1 MKTLIALDRCQG
13 GDDGISAKSPKNLSL
28 GFRPNLDTNR
38 TVQPHK
44 YVGLEFWIKKAR
56 GDVNISDMRYDL
68 FSHACKNLG
77 FS

>member
-1 MKTLIALDRCQG
+1 MKTLIALDGCQG
-13 GDDGISAKSPKNLSL
+13 GDDGMSAKSPKNLSL

-44 YVGLEFWIKKAR
+44 YVGFEFGLRKR
-56 GDVNISDMRYDL
+56 GVMRTSADMRYDL
-68 FSHACKNLG
+68 FSHTRKNQV